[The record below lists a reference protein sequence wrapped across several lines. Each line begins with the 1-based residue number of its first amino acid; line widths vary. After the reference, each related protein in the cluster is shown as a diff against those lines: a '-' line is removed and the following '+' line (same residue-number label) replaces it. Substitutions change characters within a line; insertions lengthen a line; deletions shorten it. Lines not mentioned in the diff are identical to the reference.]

1 MQELYNAC
9 YNFLDFL
16 ISDPTIDHLDV
27 RFGREVILD
36 EEELKSNR
44 IIVSPRQV
52 TVEELLPVSVRR
64 HSSENCTISR
74 LIVERDERDGFNQT
88 DKL

>member
-1 MQELYNAC
+1 MQDLYNGC

-16 ISDPTIDHLDV
+16 VSDPTIDHLDV

-36 EEELKSNR
+36 EEELKSNK
-44 IIVSPRQV
+44 IIVTPRPV

-64 HSSENCTISR
+64 HSSEDCALSR
-74 LIVERDERDGFNQT
+74 LFLEVDERDGFNQT